1 MKNLNFISVR
11 FISLILILIAIP
23 LLTSCN
29 KKLSREEAQKLII
42 QKYNFPRDNV
52 RQYTMGFEETCKL
65 TSITKDVSSF
75 FPSKRNDLLALERTG
90 LIKYNIT
97 LVSSTV
103 TGETWWDRTAGG
115 GGYNSPLDY
124 FTGKDANRIHKFDI
138 MATYKH
144 NAILTD
150 KGNKD
155 FLGGNSF
162 RVSKTEFIKITGI
175 VKTDGLNMTEVKYI
189 TVETPTLFG
198 LTVFNMQGNTN
209 EATASFRKYDDGWRI
224 E

>member
-11 FISLILILIAIP
+11 FISFILILIAIP
-23 LLTSCN
+23 LLNSCN
-29 KKLSREEAQKLII
+29 KELSREEAQKLII
-42 QKYNFPRDNV
+42 QRYNFPRDNV
-52 RQYTMGFEETCKL
+52 RGYTMGFDETCKL
-65 TSITKDVSSF
+65 VSITKDVSSF
-75 FPSKRNDLLALERTG
+75 FPSKRNDLLALERAG

-103 TGETWWDRTAGG
+103 TGETWWDRAAGG
-115 GGYNSPLDY
+115 GGYSSPLDY

-138 MATYKH
+138 MATYRH

-150 KGNKD
+150 KGKQD
-155 FLGGNSF
+155 YVGVNSF

-175 VKTDGLNMTEVKYI
+175 VKTDGINMTEVKYI
-189 TVETPTLFG
+189 TTETPTLFG
-198 LTVFNMQGNTN
+198 LIVFSMQGHTD
-209 EATASFRKYDDGWRI
+209 EMSATFRKYDDGWRI